1 MRLLFLSVL
10 FLSLTALAHSQT
22 NPFLFLDQ
30 RPKVVVNS
38 DTLDFPWTGGFNSI
52 MPVEVDFNGD
62 NILDIFFL
70 IE

>member
-10 FLSLTALAHSQT
+10 FLSLSSLAHSQS

-38 DTLDFPWTGGFNSI
+38 DTLYFPWTGGFNSI
-52 MPVEVDFNGD
+52 TPVEIDFNGD
-62 NILDIFFL
+62 NILIFSF
-70 IE
+70 